1 MNHMKTK
8 RGFTVLELIVCIV
21 FVAIFVVLFFIQKV
35 NIDAM
40 NRDQQ
45 RKIAINAMFYSL
57 EEGFYEQNGYY
68 PETIFE
74 DNLTT
79 MDPNLFTD
87 PMGINIGDEGSSYRY
102 EPANCNE
109 GECKEY
115 TLRAIMEKEDTYI
128 RSSRR

>member
-1 MNHMKTK
+1 MKTK

-21 FVAIFVVLFFIQKV
+21 FVGIFVVLFFIQKV
-35 NIDAM
+35 NVDAM

-57 EEGFYEQNGYY
+57 EEGFYAENGYY

-74 DNLTT
+74 DNLPT

-87 PMGINIGDEGSSYRY
+87 PFGLNIGEEDSSYRY
-102 EPANCNE
+102 EPANCTE
-109 GECKEY
+109 GKCKQY
-115 TLRAIMEKEDTYI
+115 TLRAIMEREDNYTK
-128 RSSRR
+128 SSRH

>member
-1 MNHMKTK
+1 MKSK
-8 RGFTVLELIVCIV
+8 RGFTVLELIIAII
-21 FVAIFVVLFFIQKV
+21 FVGIFVVLFFIQKV
-35 NIDAM
+35 NVDAM

-87 PMGINIGDEGSSYRY
+87 PYGINIGDSSSSYRY
-102 EPANCNE
+102 EPANCTE
-109 GECKEY
+109 GKCKEY
-115 TLRAIMEKEDTYI
+115 TLRAIMEKEDIYI
-128 RSSRR
+128 KSNRR

>member
-1 MNHMKTK
+1 MKTK
-8 RGFTVLELIVCIV
+8 RGFTVLELIIAII
-21 FVAIFVVLFFIQKV
+21 FVGIFVVLFFIQKINV
-35 NIDAM
+35 DAM
-40 NRDQQ
+40 NRDKD

-57 EEGFYEQNGYY
+57 EEGFYEENGYY
-68 PETIFE
+68 PEAIFE

-87 PMGINIGDEGSSYRY
+87 PYGFIIGDENSSYRY
-102 EPANCNE
+102 EPANCTD

-128 RSSRR
+128 KNSRR

>member
-1 MNHMKTK
+1 MKTK
-8 RGFTVLELIVCIV
+8 PGFTVLELITCIV
-21 FVAIFVVLFFIQKV
+21 FAGIFVVLFFIQKINV
-35 NIDAM
+35 DAM

-45 RKIAINAMFYSL
+45 RKTAINAMFYSL
-57 EEGFYEQNGYY
+57 EEGFFEQNGYY

-87 PMGINIGDEGSSYRY
+87 PFGINIGDEASSYRY
-102 EPANCNE
+102 EPANCTD

-115 TLRAIMEKEDTYI
+115 TLRAAMEREDDFI